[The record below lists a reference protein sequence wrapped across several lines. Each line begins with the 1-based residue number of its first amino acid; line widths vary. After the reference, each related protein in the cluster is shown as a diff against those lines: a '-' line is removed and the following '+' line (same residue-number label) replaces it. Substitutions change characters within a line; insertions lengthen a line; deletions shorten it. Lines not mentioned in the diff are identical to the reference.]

1 MRPLDALFGMT
12 SKVVHI
18 HDAYDEVVGAAW
30 LRNMR
35 KTGHVTYS
43 GLYGVRTLPG
53 SGQPRVRV
61 VFPLPLGS
69 MQVFLK
75 ALGRAGRQLPSA
87 LADRRDRH
95 RRRISRVGAQR
106 RYAQRTPHPSE

>member
-1 MRPLDALFGMT
+1 MRPLEASFGMT

-18 HDAYDEVVGAAW
+18 HDAHGKVAGSAW

-53 SGQPRVRV
+53 SRQPSVR
-61 VFPLPLGS
+61 S
-69 MQVFLK
+69 
-75 ALGRAGRQLPSA
+75 
-87 LADRRDRH
+87 
-95 RRRISRVGAQR
+95 
-106 RYAQRTPHPSE
+106 